1 MRTFRKLSMA
11 VVLTL
16 MLGTYA
22 LAGTVET
29 PPGTVET
36 PPAPQSAPA
45 TGITD
50 TPPSATQS
58 APTAT
63 DPVVNIVLNLLQ
75 GALSLF

>member
-1 MRTFRKLSMA
+1 MRNLRKLGM
-11 VVLTL
+11 VVALTL

-22 LAGTVET
+22 FAGTVET

-36 PPAPQSAPA
+36 PPAPQSALA

-58 APTAT
+58 APIAT